1 MILRVCLFYQVSSKL
16 SIILLQITNVLGSG
30 VFKISFCNVIILE
43 NLFIFVAYLLSQDL
57 LTATGQLVSVLSAL
71 RAFQP

>member
-1 MILRVCLFYQVSSKL
+1 VILRVCLFYQVSSKL